1 MDLAR
6 RPGKTAR
13 ALGARRHSSGR
24 FPKRPEACA
33 KLFGKEL
40 RLFPSGEMAALFHLV
55 VVDEIGIGP
64 LRPVPGRLVEF
75 IGEDAH
81 GSRDFDALGTEK
93 GELILPIEAS

>member
-24 FPKRPEACA
+24 FPKRPEARA
-33 KLFGKEL
+33 KLFGKKL
-40 RLFPSGEMAALFHLV
+40 RLFPGSEMTALFHLV

-64 LRPVPGRLVEF
+64 LRPVPRRLVEF
-75 IGEDAH
+75 VREDAH
-81 GSRDFDALGTEK
+81 GNRDFDAFGTEK
-93 GELILPIEAS
+93 GEFILPIEAS